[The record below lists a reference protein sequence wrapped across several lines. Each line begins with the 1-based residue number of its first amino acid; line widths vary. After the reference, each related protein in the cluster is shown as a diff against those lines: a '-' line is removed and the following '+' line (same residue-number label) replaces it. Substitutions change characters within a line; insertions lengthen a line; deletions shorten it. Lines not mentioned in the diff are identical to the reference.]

1 MDSLFIPLL
10 LLVLCFVFYAD
21 ELMKDE
27 PSKLTVIVYV
37 FAAILATVAM
47 LKMNGTGWLDLNFMN
62 MAG

>member
-37 FAAILATVAM
+37 FAAILAIVAM